1 MKKNSRKIKVVSIL
15 TALFVVSSINI
26 ANGASMYKTVNTDCK
41 NTTWKS
47 SKAYK
52 IDIQELLKKFKIT
65 TTTFPENKGE
75 VITGNIDNKPSEKPV
90 ERPADKPAEKP
101 ADKPAEKPAE
111 KPVDQPSNNNQGSNL
126 DDVNSIEKEVVRLVN
141 IERGKNGLKALEIDA
156 ELSKVARTKSKDMAD
171 KGYFSHTSPTYG
183 SPFDM
188 MKKFGIKYSY
198 AGENIAKGQPT
209 AESVVKAWM
218 NSEGHRANILSKNF
232 TKIGVGYYKDSK
244 GTAYWTQM
252 FIRP

>member
-1 MKKNSRKIKVVSIL
+1 MKKNSRKIRIVSIL
-15 TALFVVSSINI
+15 TALFVISSINI
-26 ANGASMYKTVNTDCK
+26 ANGASMYKAKTVNTSCN
-41 NTTWKS
+41 NTTWKF
-47 SKAYK
+47 SKVYK
-52 IDIQELLKKFKIT
+52 IDIQKLLNSYRIT
-65 TTTFPENKGE
+65 SITIPSNKE
-75 VITGNIDNKPSEKPV
+75 DSTTGNNDNKPV
-90 ERPADKPAEKP
+90 
-101 ADKPAEKPAE
+101 EKPAE
-111 KPVDQPSNNNQGSNL
+111 KPVNKPADKPVDKPSNNNPGSKL

-141 IERGKNGLKALEIDA
+141 IEREKNGLKALEIDA

-232 TKIGVGYYKDSK
+232 TKIGVGYYKDSN
-244 GTAYWTQM
+244 GTPYWTQM